1 MVFIETGDDKG
12 AEHRQNRGSP
22 PQVPVSD
29 RYGVKGPSPAMEEGD
44 THKTV
49 TDEVAGF
56 ADEMMHFVPVARA
69 DRAKETHPQRV
80 EPVARVGSR
89 HGGGGLKNDH
99 QNAQRS
105 GNPIQHRLQP
115 VGAR

>member
-1 MVFIETGDDKG
+1 MSDGY
-12 AEHRQNRGSP
+12 
-22 PQVPVSD
+22 PVK
-29 RYGVKGPSPAMEEGD
+29 RPSPAVEESD
-44 THKTV
+44 TYQPV
-49 TDEVAGF
+49 TDEVPGF
-56 ADEMMHFVPVARA
+56 ADEMMHFVPMACA

-105 GNPIQHRLQP
+105 GDPIQHRLQP
-115 VGAR
+115 IGARQTHISIIGTRLSTDRHSREVS